1 MTQGRFNASSLSL
14 AEARHRGL
22 ATLAAVGLALVAAG
36 CGGGGRLSKAK
47 YEHRLQQDVKELS
60 SLAIAFNQ
68 PRTPLPVLA
77 SELKVA
83 QKKLRATAKDLDS
96 VKPPKDVAKDNALL
110 AAGLRRLAD
119 DYEPVRQAAEKND
132 RNLVVREENLL
143 RGSRGVVQARQAAED
158 FRKKGYTLQSSGS

>member
-1 MTQGRFNASSLSL
+1 MTQSRFDAFPLSL
-14 AEARHRGL
+14 AEARHRGA
-22 ATLAAVGLALVAAG
+22 ATLAAVALALVAAG
-36 CGGGGRLSKAK
+36 CGGDGRLSKAK

-60 SLAIAFNQ
+60 SLAVAFNQ
-68 PRTPLPVLA
+68 PQTPLPVLA

-96 VKPPKDVAKDNALL
+96 LKPPKEVAHDNALL

-119 DYEPVRQAAEKND
+119 DYEPVRQAAEKRD
-132 RNLVVREENLL
+132 RNRVIREENLL
-143 RGSRGVVQARQAAED
+143 RGSKGVMQARQAAQD